1 MSHPL
6 LPFPWL
12 DLVLILALIA
22 LNGVLSMSELA
33 IVSSREAR
41 LKAMVKSGS
50 SGAKVALSLAAEPG
64 RFLSTVQTGIT
75 LIGMIDVCL
84 VVAIAVFWFD
94 VPLRGSV
101 ALLFAQCAVYLMS
114 TLGLGLVIVVT
125 TFASLVIGE
134 IVPKQFALRSP
145 EPIAAIVARPLYWMA
160 KVTAPFVWLLDTTS
174 SLIFKALRLDRESRN
189 AVTAEELHLVVAE
202 AHTAGVLDESEREII
217 SGIVRLADRPVR
229 EVMTPRTDVDW
240 IDVHSTGDQIR
251 TALKVIPHSRIP
263 VADGSVDNIVG
274 VVQARDL
281 LTRALDGQP
290 LDLKG
295 LCRQAPVIP
304 DLMDAMDA
312 LAVLRAADVPLA
324 LVHDEYGHLD
334 GIVTPGSILAAL
346 AGAFSSDLDDDTD
359 PPLVERDDGSWLI
372 SGAAS
377 ADLLTDRLGIP
388 PRVGKSPTPARDR
401 CWSAMAFAEEWTG
414 RYGVAMGCPK
424 LSWMAPNPRRSQLP
438 HERYCPGA
446 RGRAS
451 GAALALCLACHGV
464 LVAACHADPGV
475 RRGGH
480 LVLVGL
486 ARAGGSIAPP
496 VFVGVLVGG
505 DWPAALIRGTRSLES
520 KPFPA
525 RPPGGHLPGA
535 PVTGKRPQLA
545 VKKTSA
551 AERTG
556 GGAARWRSGAAAER
570 TGGGTAR
577 FTEFW
582 LRHARA
588 GRKLGAMTF
597 SVRTFRPAPWAG
609 RHVLTPGDSYVSLLV
624 RCRRAAGSI
633 CCARRCG
640 ARR

>member
-75 LIGMIDVCL
+75 LIGILAGAYSGAHFGQPVGQR
-84 VVAIAVFWFD
+84 I
-94 VPLRGSV
+94 
-101 ALLFAQCAVYLMS
+101 ALLGIDPETAS

-251 TALKVIPHSRIP
+251 TALKEIPHSRIP

-274 VVQARDL
+274 VVHARDL

-377 ADLLTDRLGIP
+377 ADLLTDRLGMRLSVERDFSTVAGFALSVLKHIP
-388 PRVGKSPTPARDR
+388 A
-401 CWSAMAFAEEWTG
+401 TG
-414 RYGVAMGCPK
+414 ERFKHDGWLFEIVDMDGRKIDK
-424 LSWMAPNPRRSQLP
+424 LIAS
-438 HERYCPGA
+438 
-446 RGRAS
+446 RAKT
-451 GAALALCLACHGV
+451 
-464 LVAACHADPGV
+464 
-475 RRGGH
+475 RQRE
-480 LVLVGL
+480 
-486 ARAGGSIAPP
+486 ARA
-496 VFVGVLVGG
+496 
-505 DWPAALIRGTRSLES
+505 
-520 KPFPA
+520 
-525 RPPGGHLPGA
+525 
-535 PVTGKRPQLA
+535 
-545 VKKTSA
+545 TSA
-551 AERTG
+551 G
-556 GGAARWRSGAAAER
+556 
-570 TGGGTAR
+570 
-577 FTEFW
+577 
-582 LRHARA
+582 
-588 GRKLGAMTF
+588 
-597 SVRTFRPAPWAG
+597 
-609 RHVLTPGDSYVSLLV
+609 
-624 RCRRAAGSI
+624 
-633 CCARRCG
+633 
-640 ARR
+640 